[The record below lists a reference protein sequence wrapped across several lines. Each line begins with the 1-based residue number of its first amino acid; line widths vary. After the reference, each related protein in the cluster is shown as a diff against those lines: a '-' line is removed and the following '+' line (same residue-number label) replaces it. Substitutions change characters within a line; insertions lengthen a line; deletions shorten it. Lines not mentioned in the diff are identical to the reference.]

1 MLSRTPTR
9 QQVSYS
15 LFALIVVLVSL
26 AGYLGYVLYPR
37 FDLPAVTGIGLFVLA
52 TGAGVACFFSPCS
65 FPLLVAMLGRAT
77 GREVKPGTA
86 GRNAARFAAGLTAGA
101 LLFLLLVGAIVGL
114 AGTAVFAG
122 VVFTSTEGIILRSV
136 VGVLLIGLGLIQLNV
151 LPIPLPPV
159 QNLVEP
165 LLDRSIDAPD
175 SGSALRYVPFGFGYL
190 VAGFG

>member
-1 MLSRTPTR
+1 MLSRTRTR
-9 QQVSYS
+9 QQVSYGI
-15 LFALIVVLVSL
+15 FALSVVLVSL

-52 TGAGVACFFSPCS
+52 TGAGIACFFSPCS

-77 GREVKPGTA
+77 RREAKAGTA
-86 GRNAARFAAGLTAGA
+86 GRNAARFAAGLTTGA
-101 LLFLLLVGAIVGL
+101 FLFLLLIGMVVAL
-114 AGTAVFAG
+114 AGTAVFAD

-151 LPIPLPPV
+151 LPIPLPPA
-159 QNLVEP
+159 QDLVEP
-165 LLDRSIDAPD
+165 LLDRSIDSPD
-175 SGSALRYVPFGFGYL
+175 DGSVLRYVPFGFGYL